1 MNTELSAFYFDIRKD
16 TLYCDPP
23 SSLARKAALTTVDVL
38 CDTILKWLAP
48 VLSFTSDEAWTN
60 RNGNGTAS
68 VHLTTFPTD
77 LERYQDD
84 ALAKKWDKVRAVRR
98 VVTGALE
105 IERAAKRIGSSLEA
119 SPVIYVA
126 DRALPAFLPHIDL
139 AEVCITSNCEV
150 QEGEAPDGAFTLS
163 EVQGVAVVVERAVGT
178 KCARSWRIL
187 PDVGADPEYPEVSPR
202 DAKALR
208 EWKAMGVDVGRVEVP
223 AAPTPVAPMIE
234 QMLPVVEAAPPV
246 QPAAP
251 ADDVREAIVATPP
264 NATKQTTKKG

>member
-1 MNTELSAFYFDIRKD
+1 MQHAPRSFLRVGVIAAMVALALDQASKVWLLSVFGI
-16 TLYCDPP
+16 
-23 SSLARKAALTTVDVL
+23 
-38 CDTILKWLAP
+38 
-48 VLSFTSDEAWTN
+48 
-60 RNGNGTAS
+60 AS
-68 VHLTTFPTD
+68 RGAVHLTTFPTD

-126 DRALPAFLPHIDL
+126 DRALPALLADIDL

-150 QEGEAPDGAFTLS
+150 QEGAAPDGAFTLS

-208 EWKAMGVDVGRVEVP
+208 EWD
-223 AAPTPVAPMIE
+223 AAR
-234 QMLPVVEAAPPV
+234 AA
-246 QPAAP
+246 A
-251 ADDVREAIVATPP
+251 E
-264 NATKQTTKKG
+264 